1 VSSMQA
7 AAARSARGDTWDA
20 KPHATVS
27 GVTRKVIARC
37 CWKAVSW
44 YCASAYAGGFRY
56 LLWQASQLAGASWY
70 FASDRIQLNC
80 VLVPKSRSDGAK
92 AIATPLPSLASKL
105 GISRTTKLLV
115 LGNIESEE
123 LKAAIAEAGAV
134 EGSEANLVLI
144 CASSRSELDH
154 SLAQWFK
161 GKTCSGPLWIVHP
174 KGAQSEVKGS
184 ALRELLRSRG
194 FIDTKIASVS
204 AKLTA
209 IRFNKSKG

>member
-1 VSSMQA
+1 MGREATCHCRWGDEEGDCKVLLESGELILRLGLRRRVPLSSLA
-7 AAARSARGDTWDA
+7 GVSARGG
-20 KPHATVS
+20 KLV
-27 GVTRKVIARC
+27 
-37 CWKAVSW
+37 
-44 YCASAYAGGFRY
+44 FRVGQDPVE
-56 LLWQASQLAGASWY
+56 LRLGPEVAQRW
-70 FASDRIQLNC
+70 
-80 VLVPKSRSDGAK
+80 AK

-115 LGNIESEE
+115 FGNTESEE

-134 EGSEANLVLI
+134 DGSEANLALI
-144 CASSRSELDH
+144 CASSRSGLDH

>member
-1 VSSMQA
+1 MGREATCHCKWGDEEGDCKVLLESGELILRLGLRRRVPLSS
-7 AAARSARGDTWDA
+7 
-20 KPHATVS
+20 
-27 GVTRKVIARC
+27 
-37 CWKAVSW
+37 
-44 YCASAYAGGFRY
+44 
-56 LLWQASQLAGASWY
+56 LAGVST
-70 FASDRIQLNC
+70 RGGK
-80 VLVPKSRSDGAK
+80 LVFRVGRDPVELRLGPEVAQRWAK

-105 GISRTTKLLV
+105 GISRATKLLV
-115 LGNIESEE
+115 FGNIESEE
-123 LKAAIAEAGAV
+123 LKAAIAEAGGV
-134 EGSEANLVLI
+134 DGREANLVLI

-154 SLAQWFK
+154 ILAQWFK

>member
-1 VSSMQA
+1 MGREATCHCRWGDEEGDCKVLLEGAELIVRLGIRRRVPLSS
-7 AAARSARGDTWDA
+7 
-20 KPHATVS
+20 
-27 GVTRKVIARC
+27 
-37 CWKAVSW
+37 
-44 YCASAYAGGFRY
+44 
-56 LLWQASQLAGASWY
+56 LAGVST
-70 FASDRIQLNC
+70 RGGKL
-80 VLVPKSRSDGAK
+80 VLRVGRDPVELRLGPEVAQRWAK

-105 GISRTTKLLV
+105 GISRATKLLV
-115 LGNIESEE
+115 FGNIESEE
-123 LKAAIAEAGAV
+123 LKAAIAEAGGV
-134 EGSEANLVLI
+134 DGREANLVLI

-154 SLAQWFK
+154 ILAQWFK